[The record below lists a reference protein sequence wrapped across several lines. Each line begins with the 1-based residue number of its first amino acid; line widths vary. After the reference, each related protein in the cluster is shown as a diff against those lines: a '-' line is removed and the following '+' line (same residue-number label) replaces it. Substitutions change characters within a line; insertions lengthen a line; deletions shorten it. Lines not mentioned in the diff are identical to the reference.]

1 MVSVHHKVKFISHN
15 RNLFVVTFLQ
25 KRECKYKIP
34 GWESHLPVQEC
45 IGSPILPGGHA
56 HLKLPGILLQRAL
69 RPQGSRAHS
78 LASAHPESRG
88 SPSKPGGQAQW
99 WPPGTLVQIA
109 PGAQAPSYAHSS
121 TSAHCHRLSLVTLL

>member
-15 RNLFVVTFLQ
+15 KNLFVVTFLQ
-25 KRECKYKIP
+25 KRECFEYKIP

-78 LASAHPESRG
+78 LASAQPESRG
-88 SPSKPGGQAQW
+88 SPSKPGGQAQ
-99 WPPGTLVQIA
+99 
-109 PGAQAPSYAHSS
+109 
-121 TSAHCHRLSLVTLL
+121 